1 MLLENTPLYIEFGS
15 ETLEILFPVLFG
27 LVFILLMYLGI
38 KSKYGKDSELRNT
51 SDSQLP
57 VYLFRAHVARFIAST
72 GHSFNEIKDM
82 YSEYLKKF
90 AFVYGVE
97 QKYELSQLLY
107 LTDNK
112 INVEH
117 TIRKGRKE
125 SHKKRLMILFL
136 LFNISVRTGKLSD
149 NDRFYLDKV
158 YKDLGLS
165 YSVYSKIKS
174 TYIKDK
180 QKNTNKRFQDISVS
194 SYKLQKAYQILN
206 LTSGAS
212 FKEVKYAY
220 RKMAKKYHPDVY
232 KKHDTK
238 SKEFAVKMFNEISQ
252 AYEIIKEHNAAKLQT
267 D

>member
-1 MLLENTPLYIEFGS
+1 MHTLIYIEFGS

-38 KSKYGKDSELRNT
+38 KANRRDYSELRNT

-90 AFVYGVE
+90 ALVYGVE
-97 QKYELSQLLY
+97 QKYELSQLQY

-112 INVEH
+112 VDIEH

-125 SHKKRLMILFL
+125 SHKKRLMILFF
-136 LFNISVRTGKLSD
+136 LFKISVRTGNFSD

-165 YSVYSKIKS
+165 YSVYSKVKS
-174 TYIKDK
+174 NYIKDEP
-180 QKNTNKRFQDISVS
+180 KNEKHNTKKSVVS
-194 SYKLQKAYQILN
+194 SYKLQKAYKTLN
-206 LTSGAS
+206 LPYGSN
-212 FKEVKYAY
+212 FKEVKKAY
-220 RKMAKKYHPDVY
+220 REMAKKFHPDVY
-232 KKHDTK
+232 NKHFK
-238 SKEFAVKMFNEISQ
+238 QSKEFAVKRFNEITE
-252 AYEIIKEHNAAKLQT
+252 AYEMIKKYI
-267 D
+267 